1 MLTFAICDDN
11 PFFASLLSQKIH
23 QLCAYTLPERIDCHI
38 APTFGSGKDVL
49 EYLETSSINVLFLD
63 IDMPGINGFE
73 LAEQLC
79 KSHPDIVIIFVS
91 SYEDFVYSSFEYCP
105 FRFLRKSHL
114 EQELPIT
121 FQKVI
126 EKCIADNEII
136 SFNTTYGE
144 QILRLKD
151 IVYIE
156 GDKNYFIV
164 YTTSR
169 KTYRCRGT
177 ISGVEQATQKY
188 NFFRIHAAYVIN
200 EEHIENFNNDGY
212 VIMKDGKQID
222 ISRRRMA
229 AFKESYMR
237 FIRRR
242 ITKNELLV

>member
-1 MLTFAICDDN
+1 MLTLAICDDN
-11 PFFASLLSQKIH
+11 PAFADLLSQKIR
-23 QLCAYTLPERIDCHI
+23 QLCAYTLPERIDCRI
-38 APTFGSGKDVL
+38 APTFGSGKEVL
-49 EYLETSSINVLFLD
+49 EYLETSSISVLFLD
-63 IDMPGINGFE
+63 IDMPEINGFK

-79 KSHPDIVIIFVS
+79 KDHPDIVIIFVS

-126 EKCIADNEII
+126 EKCMADNEVIHFSTI
-136 SFNTTYGE
+136 YGE
-144 QILRLKD
+144 QLLRLKD
-151 IVYIE
+151 ILYIE

-177 ISGVEQATQKY
+177 IGGATEATQKY

-212 VIMKDGKQID
+212 VIMKDGKRID

-242 ITKNELLV
+242 VTSHELLV